1 MGLIAFIEHKALC
14 NLLIYLDTQ
23 AKPPPCHPA
32 ALRAM
37 SRNAGAPRR
46 YFAAA
51 AQGDAAPAAR
61 RVPGAAP
68 PFGVCSSASL
78 QEPAL
83 SPQKSIQRDL
93 VILWLTISAVA
104 LVLAWLLLLLTRQGT
119 EPQIDRASHAAG
131 VSCSALQAGAAR
143 MGLAG
148 LMAGTPSAQALAAA
162 QAVLDLA
169 LRDRPGMEGG
179 FWREGPGVVA
189 YAFPTY
195 DGSGIKRDAPSA
207 EMERITSTAQRA
219 RDSSGLVTDLRP
231 GLREA
236 VVFAACPAQADAPG
250 LVAWT
255 LMRVPLISADVV
267 NPLILAV
274 SLLLGMVLVSG
285 LWLGRMLRRWQRQ
298 SAQME
303 QQLLG
308 AERLATLGRLS
319 AGLAHEI
326 RNPLGTMRM
335 KAETALAAPAPL
347 REARSQGALEAVLA
361 QTARLEDLVSS
372 LLALTQPFR
381 VQPEPV
387 DLQQLLDER
396 LQAHAEMAQ
405 ARGVQL
411 ATAVSAG
418 LARDLQDG
426 RRPLLD
432 PAQMARALDNLLLN
446 ALAHTAAGGR
456 VELGADRGGT
466 TVSHRNSPLQLW
478 VADDGTGIAPEL
490 RDTLFEPF
498 TTARP
503 GGTGLGLALV
513 REIVLAHGG
522 RIALGKTTQGTRI
535 EMEFPWPAS

>member
-1 MGLIAFIEHKALC
+1 M
-14 NLLIYLDTQ
+14 
-23 AKPPPCHPA
+23 
-32 ALRAM
+32 
-37 SRNAGAPRR
+37 
-46 YFAAA
+46 
-51 AQGDAAPAAR
+51 
-61 RVPGAAP
+61 
-68 PFGVCSSASL
+68 
-78 QEPAL
+78 
-83 SPQKSIQRDL
+83 
-93 VILWLTISAVA
+93 ILWLTISAVA

-119 EPQIDRASHAAG
+119 EPQIARARDAAG

-148 LMAGTPSAQALAAA
+148 LTAGTPSAQALAAA

-179 FWREGPGVVA
+179 FWRDGTGTATGAGTGSGAASGVVA

-219 RDSSGLVTDLRP
+219 RDSAGLVTDLRP

-236 VVFAACPAQADAPG
+236 VVFAACPAQADAPA

-387 DLQQLLDER
+387 DLQQLLDAR

-418 LARDLQDG
+418 LAQDLQDG

-456 VELGADRGGT
+456 VELGAGRSAKAGG
-466 TVSHRNSPLQLW
+466 NGPLQLW

>member
-1 MGLIAFIEHKALC
+1 M
-14 NLLIYLDTQ
+14 YV
-23 AKPPPCHPA
+23 PA
-32 ALRAM
+32 HH
-37 SRNAGAPRR
+37 
-46 YFAAA
+46 F
-51 AQGDAAPAAR
+51 
-61 RVPGAAP
+61 
-68 PFGVCSSASL
+68 

-104 LVLAWLLLLLTRQGT
+104 LVLAWLLLLLSRQGT
-119 EPQIDRASHAAG
+119 DQQVSRARDAAG

-148 LMAGTPSAQALAAA
+148 LMADTPSAQARSAA

-169 LRDRPGMEGG
+169 LRERPGIEGG

-207 EMERITSTAQRA
+207 EMERIASTAQRA
-219 RDSSGLVTDLRP
+219 RDSAGLVTDLRP

-303 QQLLG
+303 QQLLS

-335 KAETALAAPAPL
+335 KAENALAAPAPL

-381 VQPEPV
+381 VQSEPV

-396 LQAHAEMAQ
+396 LQAHAELAQ

-432 PAQMARALDNLLLN
+432 PVQMARALDNLLLN

-456 VELGADRGGT
+456 VELGADRSGT